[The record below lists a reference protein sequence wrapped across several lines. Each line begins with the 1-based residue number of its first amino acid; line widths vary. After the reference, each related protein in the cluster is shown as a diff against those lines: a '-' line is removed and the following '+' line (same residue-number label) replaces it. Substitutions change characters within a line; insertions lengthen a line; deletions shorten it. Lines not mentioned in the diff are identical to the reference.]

1 MKHQTLL
8 GFIDHTFDRLF
19 HDLPDE
25 VLNKP
30 LPLNLSH
37 LDLDEE
43 DRHGPDHLSDQTR
56 IGHLIIRMNDLRN
69 KINHLYGRSTNSFLE
84 WLSLMSEELALIS
97 ALTPYVYD
105 QDGNQIYPSSVEL
118 DDQDEIMDDE
128 NEIMDWKGE
137 VIKDDDGKPLNLVP
151 ESLPFTLLDSSD
163 NPIEVTVYRAA

>member
-30 LPLNLSH
+30 LPSNLSH

-43 DRHGPDHLSDQTR
+43 DRHGPDHLSDRTR

-69 KINHLYGRSTNSFLE
+69 KVNHLKGRSTNSYIE
-84 WLSLMSEELALIS
+84 KLSLISEELALIC

-105 QDGNQIYPSSVEL
+105 QDGNQIYPSSVE
-118 DDQDEIMDDE
+118 MDDE
-128 NEIMDWKGE
+128 NEMMDLKGE
-137 VIKDDDGKPLNLVP
+137 VG
-151 ESLPFTLLDSSD
+151 LPHRSGPT
-163 NPIEVTVYRAA
+163 